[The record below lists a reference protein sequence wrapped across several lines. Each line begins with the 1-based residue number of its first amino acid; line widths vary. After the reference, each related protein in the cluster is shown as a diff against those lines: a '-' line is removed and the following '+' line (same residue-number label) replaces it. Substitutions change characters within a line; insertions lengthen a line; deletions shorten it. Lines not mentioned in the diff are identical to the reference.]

1 MLEVAQMKTHQCELK
16 CNSHRHAKVD
26 GESTVSVLD
35 NDLLETK
42 NADGEMSTPTGY
54 PILIGQY

>member
-1 MLEVAQMKTHQCELK
+1 MKTHQRELK
-16 CNSHRHAKVD
+16 CNNHRLAKVD